1 MVISAEFRPGQME
14 LQDLCESF
22 QSPLRNWRFLAELLI
37 SHEMRKSKLASLG
50 RFSDSSSSESEKEMK
65 IFQIFANNLNQ

>member
-1 MVISAEFRPGQME
+1 ME

-65 IFQIFANNLNQ
+65 IFQIFANDMNQ

>member
-37 SHEMRKSKLASLG
+37 SQEMRKSKLASLG